1 MASLDLDPLFARA
14 LRLMH
19 SKSKDSED
27 QLRAMLDEAIKQRH
41 GGNKTLA
48 NIFLKKVNSC
58 KKVKS
63 VYVVLKVRLNCII
76 RMAYVCVCVC
86 V

>member
-1 MASLDLDPLFARA
+1 MASLDLDPTFARA

-48 NIFLKKVNSC
+48 NIFLKKVNSR

-63 VYVVLKVRLNCII
+63 VYAVLKIRLNCII
-76 RMAYVCVCVC
+76 RR
-86 V
+86 

>member
-1 MASLDLDPLFARA
+1 MASLDLDPTFTRA

-48 NIFLKKVNSC
+48 NIFIKKVNPC

-63 VYVVLKVRLNCII
+63 VCAVLQIRFNSII
-76 RMAYVCVCVC
+76 TLCVCVC

>member
-1 MASLDLDPLFARA
+1 
-14 LRLMH
+14 MH

-48 NIFLKKVNSC
+48 NIFIKKVNSY

-63 VYVVLKVRLNCII
+63 VCALGLII
-76 RMAYVCVCVC
+76 
-86 V
+86 